1 VARRRRLCHACLGAH
16 VFPYWLLFTLFAAGA
31 VQYDRGAQAGP
42 RSALVLGLTS
52 LVIALMIGLRYQVG
66 GDWEVYLYIF
76 DENRI
81 SSFATILAQDDPG
94 YNALNWLAA
103 RLGLEIWASNLV
115 CGALFCWGLITFCKE
130 QPNPWLA
137 VVVAIPYLVIVVAM
151 GYARQGVAIG
161 IIMAAMVAWDKGRLI
176 RFGVYVLVA
185 ATFHKTA
192 VAILPL
198 IAMSSTKNRALTG
211 AGVLIFGVILYR
223 SFLSDHVDRL
233 VTNYVDAEYS
243 SQGAGIRVAMNL
255 VPAAIFL
262 LLQKRFDLT
271 PSQHRM
277 WRYMSFAAFGT
288 LLLLMLLASSTVVD
302 RLALYLIPLQ
312 LFVFSRLPIIFGQGG
327 RPNGQMTL
335 LVVAYAALLQF
346 VWLNFAYHAE
356 YWLPYQLWPTEGAET
371 TPKGDFF

>member
-1 VARRRRLCHACLGAH
+1 

-31 VQYDRGAQAGP
+31 VQYDRGAQAQR
-42 RSALVLGLTS
+42 RSTLMLGIASLAVLT
-52 LVIALMIGLRYQVG
+52 MIGLRYQVG

-76 DENRI
+76 NNNRLMDLDQ
-81 SSFATILAQDDPG
+81 ILALDDPG
-94 YNALNWLAA
+94 YNGLNWLAS
-103 RLGLEIWASNLV
+103 RLGAEIWLSNLV
-115 CGALFCWGLITFCKE
+115 CGILFCWGLVTFCKE
-130 QPNPWLA
+130 QPNPWLGF
-137 VVVAIPYLVIVVAM
+137 VVAIPYLIIVVAM

-161 IIMAAMVAWDKGRLI
+161 LIMAAIVAWDKGRLV
-176 RFGVYVLVA
+176 RFGFYVLLA

-192 VAILPL
+192 IAVLPL
-198 IAMSSTKNRALTG
+198 VAMSSTRNRLLTA
-211 AGVLIFGVILYR
+211 AGVLIFGVLLYR
-223 SFLSDHVDRL
+223 SFLSEHVDRL

-271 PSQHRM
+271 PAQQRM

-288 LLLLMLLASSTVVD
+288 LVLLLFLASSTVVD

-312 LFVFSRLPIIFGQGG
+312 LFVFSRLPILFGNEG
-327 RPNGQMTL
+327 RPNGQITL

-346 VWLNFAYHAE
+346 VWLNFAHHAE
-356 YWLPYQLWPTEGAET
+356 YWLPYQLWPLEGAET